1 MRANPSTEDPSIPTP
16 SSRASLR
23 TASVIPTLFNCPRMS
38 TNQRWIISTPRS
50 SQNFTISFVDFRLS
64 IPSLPPSSLV
74 APRPRAA
81 RLPPKHH
88 RHVPLRFE
96 SESLVEGVLVFREQ
110 EEIRTVLVGCGKAEQ

>member
-1 MRANPSTEDPSIPTP
+1 MRANPSTEDPSMPTP
-16 SSRASLR
+16 SSRASFR
-23 TASVIPTLFNCPRMS
+23 TRSVIPALFSCPRMS

-64 IPSLPPSSLV
+64 IRSLPPSSLGT
-74 APRPRAA
+74 PRQPAA

-96 SESLVEGVLVFREQ
+96 PESFVEGVFVFREQ
-110 EEIRTVLVGCGKAEQ
+110 EEILNPGR